1 MYHKLLFFILLYV
14 PDFALTHKY
23 KEFKARSSGF
33 SVGVMLFLPARCFRG
48 ELPLHGCCVSPEFWS
63 FWAKPSVFRACTEP
77 WRKCIYFTVQAGA
90 YSNCS
95 LPSVW
100 SSRTPIPGPIPW
112 GLLPVHKRHWPSWP
126 HSALTGCSH
135 A

>member
-95 LPSVW
+95 SKCMVQ
-100 SSRTPIPGPIPW
+100 
-112 GLLPVHKRHWPSWP
+112 
-126 HSALTGCSH
+126 
-135 A
+135 